1 MKRTQLYIP
10 ENLHKKIK
18 AEAREEGRSMSDLMR
33 EFLAEGLDNKKKQK
47 GQVDLTDLAN
57 LNLSGGPKDL
67 SKNMDNYLYDNE

>member
-18 AEAREEGRSMSDLMR
+18 AEAKEEGRSMSDLMR
-33 EFLAEGLDNKKKQK
+33 EFIAEGLEHKKKQK
-47 GQVDLTDLAN
+47 KQVDLTDLAN

-67 SKNMDNYLYDNE
+67 SKNMDSYIYDSE